1 MDGKKEMQSLAIFN
15 FTLPGDN
22 GFPLNAMYQK
32 PASKAEAG
40 IVSIM
45 NARRFLDYIQM
56 CVIHVMVKIFP

>member
-1 MDGKKEMQSLAIFN
+1 MQSLAIVN

-22 GFPLNAMYQK
+22 GFPLNALYQK

-40 IVSIM
+40 IVFIM
-45 NARRFLDYIQM
+45 NARRFLDYIQI

>member
-1 MDGKKEMQSLAIFN
+1 MHSLAIVN

-40 IVSIM
+40 IVFI
-45 NARRFLDYIQM
+45 R
-56 CVIHVMVKIFP
+56 CVL

>member
-1 MDGKKEMQSLAIFN
+1 MDGKKEMHSLAIAN

-32 PASKAEAG
+32 PATKAEAG
-40 IVSIM
+40 IVFII
-45 NARRFLDYIQM
+45 NARSFLHYIQV

>member
-1 MDGKKEMQSLAIFN
+1 MDGKKEMQTLAIAN
-15 FTLPGDN
+15 FTLPGDS

-40 IVSIM
+40 IVFII
-45 NARRFLDYIQM
+45 NARSFLDYIQM

>member
-1 MDGKKEMQSLAIFN
+1 MHSLAIAN

-40 IVSIM
+40 IVFI
-45 NARRFLDYIQM
+45 R
-56 CVIHVMVKIFP
+56 CVL